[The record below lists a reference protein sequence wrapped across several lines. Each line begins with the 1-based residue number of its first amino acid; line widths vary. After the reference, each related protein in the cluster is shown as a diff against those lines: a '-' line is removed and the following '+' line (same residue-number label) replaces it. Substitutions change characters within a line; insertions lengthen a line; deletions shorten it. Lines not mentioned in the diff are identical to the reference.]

1 MAKTE
6 TLYEKLRSEGE
17 QAEHQHP
24 TGIRHNKVVKLAIL
38 VVTVLV
44 CAWFFPT
51 PSEVYRTVSIG
62 AEWAGNTIVAQYP
75 FPIYKPE
82 DQYKQEVLEAE
93 SKTPLYF
100 TENTSAYTKVEQALL
115 DFERM
120 TIQSDVL
127 PVDSIAQRSGI
138 SSNAISVLA
147 DMPMARRAPFVRSLV
162 TTLLSFQKRLYD
174 VGFINISHT
183 AIKTPEVIVRIN
195 ATTEKVVSGLAVVDS
210 TQFKGRAQSVFRED
224 FDNQETMVAGELL
237 RKMMIP
243 NLLYSDELTQI
254 ARQLPSQTI
263 PRTIG
268 IVKTNEIIVRKGER
282 VTELTQLKLQSYEDT
297 RLLQSEN
304 RYSILPFVGNVAHV
318 GLIITLIVLF
328 FYFIR
333 KKIFVDNWQ
342 VGAISLSF
350 IVITLM
356 AWASMNINSALP
368 LKYLILLPT
377 ISMLIAIIFDS
388 RTAFYTTVTLA
399 LVVGGVR
406 ANDYETAFVLLLGGA
421 FANYTVRDLRSRN
434 QMFKSIGSMLVGY
447 TVAIVGF
454 GLQHAT
460 ELSELSEQLALASI
474 NAIVSP
480 LLTFGALFIIER
492 LFNITSDLRLLEY
505 DNMNHPLLLELSE
518 KAPGTYQHT
527 LTIARLA
534 ESAARAIDGNPIL
547 AKAGAYFHD
556 IGKIAKAEY
565 FVENQ
570 LNIGNKHDRLS
581 PLKSAAIIRNHVE
594 DGIELGRAYGLPQ
607 RILDFIPMHHGTML
621 IKYFYVKAVEDSRS
635 KGTIVNEDDFRY
647 PGPKPKSREA
657 AIVMLADSV
666 EALSRTLDNS
676 TPEELGQAIDS
687 IIKERLLDGQ
697 FDECDLTMRELE
709 RIKQAFI
716 RNLRGMQHQR
726 IKYKNLPPDDKA
738 SAAPNAPQHASA
750 SGGKQ

>member
-17 QAEHQHP
+17 QAEQQHP
-24 TGIRHNKVVKLAIL
+24 GGLRHNKLLKFAIL
-38 VVTVLV
+38 AAITLV

-62 AEWAGNTIVAQYP
+62 SEWSGNTIVAQYP

-82 DQYKQEVLEAE
+82 EQYKLEVQEAE
-93 SKTPLYF
+93 SNTPLYF
-100 TENTSAYTKVEQALL
+100 TENTSAYAKVEQALL
-115 DFERM
+115 DFEKM
-120 TIQSDVL
+120 TVQNETL
-127 PVDSIAQRSGI
+127 AVDSIASRSGI
-138 SSNAISVLA
+138 STGAVSVLA
-147 DMPMARRAPFVRSLV
+147 DMPVARRSQFMRPLI

-183 AIKTPEVIVRIN
+183 MIKTPEVIVRVN
-195 ATTEKVVSGLAVVDS
+195 TTTEKVVSGLSLVDS
-210 TQFKGRAQSVFRED
+210 TQFRERAQTVFRED
-224 FDNQETMVAGELL
+224 FGSQETMVAGELL
-237 RKMMIP
+237 RKMMVP
-243 NLLYSDELTQI
+243 NLLYSNELTQM

-268 IVKTNEIIVRKGER
+268 IVKANETIVRKGER
-282 VTELTQLKLQSYEDT
+282 VTEMTLLKLQSYEDT

-304 RYSILPFVGNVAHV
+304 RYSIVPFIGNVAHV

-333 KKIFVDNWQ
+333 KKIFLDNWQ
-342 VGAISLSF
+342 VAAIGF
-350 IVITLM
+350 CFVVVTLM
-356 AWASMNINSALP
+356 AWGTMNINSLLP

-399 LVVGGVR
+399 LVVAGVR
-406 ANDYETAFVLLLGGA
+406 ANDYETAFVLLIGGA
-421 FANYTVRDLRSRN
+421 FANYTVRDLRSRT

-447 TVAIVGF
+447 AVAIAGF
-454 GLQHAT
+454 GLQHGT
-460 ELSELSEQLALASI
+460 ELKELSEQLALASI

-480 LLTFGALFIIER
+480 LLTFGVLFIIER
-492 LFNITSDLRLLEY
+492 VFNITSDLRLLEY

-621 IKYFYVKAVEDSRS
+621 IKYFYVKALEDSRN

-657 AIVMLADSV
+657 AIIMLADSV
-666 EALSRTLDNS
+666 EALSRTLDSS
-676 TPEELGQAIDS
+676 TPEELEQAIDS

-716 RNLRGMQHQR
+716 RNLRGMRHQR
-726 IKYKNLPPDDKA
+726 IKYKNIPTGEPA
-738 SAAPNAPQHASA
+738 GTAPGEISA
-750 SGGKQ
+750 SEEK

>member
-17 QAEHQHP
+17 QAEQLHP
-24 TGIRHNKVVKLAIL
+24 AGTRYNKFIKLGILLA
-38 VVTVLV
+38 TTLV

-51 PSEVYRTVSIG
+51 PSAVYRSVSIG
-62 AEWAGNTIVAQYP
+62 SEWSGNTIVAQYP

-82 DQYKQEVLEAE
+82 DQYQIEVQDAVN
-93 SKTPLYF
+93 KTPLYF

-120 TIQSDVL
+120 TVQSETL
-127 PVDSIAQRSGI
+127 AIDSIASRSGI
-138 SSNAISVLA
+138 STGAVSVLA
-147 DMPMARRAPFVRSLV
+147 SMPVARRSQFMRPLI

-183 AIKTPEVIVRIN
+183 MVKTPEAIVQLN
-195 ATTEKVVSGLAVVDS
+195 ATTQKVASGLSLVDS
-210 TQFKGRAQSVFRED
+210 TQFRERAQTVFRED
-224 FDNQETMVAGELL
+224 FGSQETMVAGELL
-237 RKMMIP
+237 RKMMVP
-243 NLLYSDELTQI
+243 NLLYSDELTKT
-254 ARQLPSQTI
+254 ARELPAQTI

-268 IVKTNEIIVRKGER
+268 IVKANETIVRKGER
-282 VTELTQLKLQSYEDT
+282 VTEMTLLKLQSYEDT
-297 RLLQSEN
+297 RLLQSESS
-304 RYSILPFVGNVAHV
+304 YSILPFIGNVAHV

-333 KKIFVDNWQ
+333 KKIFLDNWQ
-342 VGAISLSF
+342 VAAIAF
-350 IVITLM
+350 CFAVIALM
-356 AWASMNINSALP
+356 AWGSMNINSLLP

-399 LVVGGVR
+399 LMLAGVR
-406 ANDYETAFVLLLGGA
+406 ANDYETAFVLLIGGA

-447 TVAIVGF
+447 TLAIVGF
-454 GLQHAT
+454 GLQHGT
-460 ELSELSEQLALASI
+460 GIKELSEQLALASI

-480 LLTFGALFIIER
+480 LLTFGVLFIIER
-492 LFNITSDLRLLEY
+492 VFNITSDLRLLEY

-607 RILDFIPMHHGTML
+607 RILDFIPMHHGSML
-621 IKYFYVKAVEDSRS
+621 IKYFYVKALEDSRN
-635 KGTIVNEDDFRY
+635 KGTIVNEDDYRY
-647 PGPKPKSREA
+647 PGPKPNSREA

-666 EALSRTLDNS
+666 EALSRTLDSS
-676 TPEELGQAIDS
+676 TPEELEQAIDS

-716 RNLRGMQHQR
+716 RNLRGMRHQR
-726 IKYKNLPPDDKA
+726 IKYKNIPTGDIA
-738 SAAPNAPQHASA
+738 STAPGEIRASEE
-750 SGGKQ
+750 K